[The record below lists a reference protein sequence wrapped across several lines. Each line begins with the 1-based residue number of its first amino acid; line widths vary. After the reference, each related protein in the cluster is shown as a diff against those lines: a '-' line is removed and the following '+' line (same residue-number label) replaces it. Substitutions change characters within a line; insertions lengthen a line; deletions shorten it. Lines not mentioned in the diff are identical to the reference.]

1 MFIDEDGTIYAELT
15 CPICGRM
22 YSQDVMTESMAHALE
37 DHPQVCPAAE
47 CQENQ
52 RRKNEAAELEAE
64 AREEQ
69 NRRLDDARRRLDE
82 SGLLRYEL
90 GFDADHASANRKL
103 WSWMYMHLD
112 FSVWI
117 YGQTGRC
124 KTRVIQDAAREAV
137 KSRSVRYW
145 PVYDLA
151 ARLTET
157 SKRPEAQ
164 LFDIYD
170 ADLLILDDLGAAN
183 MTAARLTALT
193 AIVDRRYIGWD
204 QVRRRQHSDTAQ
216 FNLFSLIRRRGLGGQ
231 LWITSQV
238 PPDDLIAEL
247 AAINATDAAALVRR
261 LADMCVIHEAE
272 AVR

>member
-1 MFIDEDGTIYAELT
+1 MFVSQEGKWYAELY
-15 CPICGRM
+15 CPICKSDYTMMVLSKAIG
-22 YSQDVMTESMAHALE
+22 EALE
-37 DHPQVCPAAE
+37 LNPQVCQKPE
-47 CQENQ
+47 CQRKQ
-52 RRKNEAAELEAE
+52 ASKNEEAERDAELK
-64 AREEQ
+64 EE
-69 NRRLDDARRRLDE
+69 RMRKLEDTKRRLDE
-82 SGLLRYEL
+82 SGLLKYEL
-90 GFDADHASANRKL
+90 GFDADHANANRKL
-103 WSWMYMHLD
+103 WSWMNVHTD

-137 KSRSVRYW
+137 KDRSVRYW
-145 PVYDLA
+145 PTYDLA

-183 MTAARLTALT
+183 MTEARLTALT

-204 QVRRRQHSDTAQ
+204 QVRRRQHSETAQ
-216 FNLFSLIRRRGLGGQ
+216 FNLYSLIRRRGLGGQ

-238 PPDDLIAEL
+238 PPDDLITEL

-261 LADMCVIHEAE
+261 LADMCIIHEAE
-272 AVR
+272 AV

>member
-1 MFIDEDGTIYAELT
+1 MNCTDTCSHCGSIFEHAIPDFVVGTDSELFVRKHAV
-15 CPICGRM
+15 CEKCKPIVD
-22 YSQDVMTESMAHALE
+22 QESRERNTQKDLEEERVRRLE
-37 DHPQVCPAAE
+37 D
-47 CQENQ
+47 
-52 RRKNEAAELEAE
+52 RK
-64 AREEQ
+64 
-69 NRRLDDARRRLDE
+69 RRLEE
-82 SGLLRYEL
+82 SNLLKYEL
-90 GFDADHASANRKL
+90 GFDAGHPNANRKL
-103 WSWMYMHLD
+103 WSWMNTHLD
-112 FSVWI
+112 YSVWI

-137 KSRSVRYW
+137 KDRSVRYW
-145 PVYDLA
+145 PTYDLA

-204 QVRRRQHSDTAQ
+204 QVRRIQHSETAQ
-216 FNLFSLIRRRGLGGQ
+216 FNIHSLIRRRNLGGQ

-238 PPDDLIAEL
+238 PPDDLITEL
-247 AAINATDAAALVRR
+247 AAIDATDAAALVRR
-261 LADMCVIHEAE
+261 LADMCLIHEAE